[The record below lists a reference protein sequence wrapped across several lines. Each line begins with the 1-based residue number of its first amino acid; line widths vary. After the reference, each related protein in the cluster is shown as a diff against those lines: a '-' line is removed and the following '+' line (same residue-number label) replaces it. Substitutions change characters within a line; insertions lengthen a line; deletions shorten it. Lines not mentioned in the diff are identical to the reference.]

1 MFKYVVMFYIFTS
14 YKHDHDV
21 QVMMFKF
28 YVQIYDHEACH
39 LIKQVITKLKAVSY
53 RPFSLCRPKGIKE
66 TVFHVIYVFALLT
79 EDLLPSLTIGWA
91 RSTRYVHHDEDP
103 LRRSKPC

>member
-1 MFKYVVMFYIFTS
+1 MWRKYFHDDVMMMYYMLKCFKYVVMFYIFTS

-66 TVFHVIYVFALLT
+66 TGFPCYVCFCLTHRGFATL
-79 EDLLPSLTIGWA
+79 A
-91 RSTRYVHHDEDP
+91 
-103 LRRSKPC
+103 

>member
-1 MFKYVVMFYIFTS
+1 MT
-14 YKHDHDV
+14 
-21 QVMMFKF
+21 MMFKF

-66 TVFHVIYVFALLT
+66 TVFPCYVCFYLTHRGLTTLADYWLSALH
-79 EDLLPSLTIGWA
+79 EV
-91 RSTRYVHHDEDP
+91 RHHDEDP
-103 LRRSKPC
+103 LRRS